1 MDEIQ
6 SDRSLQIYV
15 RHLSPIGQILPKTW
29 FDFFMGL
36 SPRASRLAQ
45 TRSEQKPEENKNDL
59 LKIRIGA

>member
-6 SDRSLQIYV
+6 SDRSLQVYV

-36 SPRASRLAQ
+36 SPRAARPAQ
-45 TRSEQKPEENKNDL
+45 TRSEQKPEESKNDL